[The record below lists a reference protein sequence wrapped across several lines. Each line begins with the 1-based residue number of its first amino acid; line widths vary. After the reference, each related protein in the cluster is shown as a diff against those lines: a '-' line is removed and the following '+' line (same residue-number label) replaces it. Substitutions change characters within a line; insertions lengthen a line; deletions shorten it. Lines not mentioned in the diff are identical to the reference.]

1 MRFLID
7 LVIAVAVAVVV
18 GVGSA
23 WYAVSQG
30 HLFGAVTVGDWTA
43 WPDDGTLNADPYA
56 LARIARSGEVPLGA
70 GEGLV
75 FTATADDTGAPL
87 FGGCTYTIAGETPAA
102 RLWTLTAVDGDGRL
116 MPNLA
121 HRQGFHSREIVRAAN
136 GDFAI
141 TASGTVQPGNW
152 LPVGDAPRFDLVF
165 RLYDTPLATG
175 SQLST
180 LAMPAIRKAH
190 CP

>member
-1 MRFLID
+1 VRFLID

-23 WYAVSQG
+23 WYAVGQG

-43 WPDDGTLNADPYA
+43 WPNDGTLDADPYA

-75 FTATADDTGAPL
+75 FAAADDDSGAPL
-87 FGGCTYTIAGETPAA
+87 TSRCTYTIAGETPAA
-102 RLWTLTAVDGDGRL
+102 RLWTLTATDSDGRL

-141 TASGTVQPGNW
+141 TASRSVQPGNW
-152 LPVGDAPRFDLVF
+152 LPVGDAERFDLVF

-180 LAMPAIRKAH
+180 LSMPTIRKAH

>member
-1 MRFLID
+1 VRFLID

-23 WYAVSQG
+23 WYAVGQG
-30 HLFGAVTVGDWTA
+30 HLFGAVAVGDWTA
-43 WPDDGTLNADPYA
+43 WPADGTLRADPYA

-75 FTATADDTGAPL
+75 FTASTDDSGARL
-87 FGGCTYTIAGETPAA
+87 NGQCTYTIAGETPAA
-102 RLWTLTAVDGDGRL
+102 RLWTLTVTDNKGRL
-116 MPNLA
+116 LPNLA
-121 HRQGFHSREIVRAAN
+121 QRQGFHSREVVRDAD

-141 TASGTVQPGNW
+141 IASPTVQPGNW
-152 LPVGDAPRFDLVF
+152 LPVGNAKLFDLVF

-175 SQLST
+175 SQLAT
-180 LAMPAIRKAH
+180 LTMPTIKRAH